1 MKLKSI
7 ADLMVFLA
15 LNITGIFL
23 LFTVGL
29 FLCNLFI
36 KNKQESLSFTE
47 FNYKLINRV
56 VLIAILCTFF
66 ISFIILGKDFLIF
79 FENKLVIIIVVAGIL
94 NFIYSGWF
102 KK

>member
-1 MKLKSI
+1 MYLKNI
-7 ADLMVFLA
+7 ADLLVFLS

-23 LFTVGL
+23 LFTVIL
-29 FLCNLFI
+29 FFCNLFI
-36 KNKQESLSFTE
+36 RNKQESFAFTE

-66 ISFIILGKDFLIF
+66 ISFIILGEDFFMF
-79 FENKLVIIIVVAGIL
+79 FENKLVIIIVVAGLL
-94 NFIYSGWF
+94 NFIYTGWF